1 MKKKFTSLLEVKGI
15 MSEMGMTPVTSHYIL
30 HIDADEPADYWYIET
45 EDEIEG
51 QITRFIKYNYKKY
64 IFALVRD
71 EDYEGRRYAVGEISE
86 LKDHANPDGI
96 HEDSSF
102 MRLTY
107 EEMIARI
114 RP

>member
-1 MKKKFTSLLEVKGI
+1 M
-15 MSEMGMTPVTSHYIL
+15 
-30 HIDADEPADYWYIET
+30 
-45 EDEIEG
+45 
-51 QITRFIKYNYKKY
+51 
-64 IFALVRD
+64 VRD
-71 EDYEGRRYAVGEISE
+71 EDYEGGRYAVGEISE